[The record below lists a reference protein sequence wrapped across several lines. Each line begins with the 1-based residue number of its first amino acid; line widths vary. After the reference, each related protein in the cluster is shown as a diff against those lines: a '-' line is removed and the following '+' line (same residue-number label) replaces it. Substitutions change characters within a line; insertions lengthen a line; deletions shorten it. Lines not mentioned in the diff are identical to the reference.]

1 MAEVKVFAENI
12 EDSAQEQIDEIAAC
26 PAFEGAKIRI
36 MPDAHRGKGCVIGF
50 TAKLND
56 KVIPNLVGV
65 DIGCGMF
72 CIKLAERIGRA
83 DLIQFNRD
91 VKRAVPT
98 GFKVHRDPACSLS
111 DFGMDAC
118 KWLEGKRRVERSLG
132 TLGGGNHFIEL
143 DEDEEGAQYL
153 VVHSGSRNLGKQ
165 VAEHHQ
171 ALAQALCKD
180 EVPEELK
187 YLERDYMLEYLAD
200 MHNCQQFANKN
211 RETIIAQILER
222 TGIRVDGAGFTT
234 MHNYISDDGV
244 IRKGAISAQAG
255 ETVFIPFN
263 MRDGAVI
270 ATGKGN
276 EDWNCSAPHGA
287 GRAMSRSQ
295 AFATLDAEAFVR
307 EMKDA
312 GIYSPS
318 ACDGTLDESPD
329 AYKAADAIMRLME
342 PTAQIVHRLKPIWNL
357 KATGRRGS
365 RR

>member
-1 MAEVKVFAENI
+1 
-12 EDSAQEQIDEIAAC
+12 
-26 PAFEGAKIRI
+26 

-72 CIKLAERIGRA
+72 CIKLAERIDRA

-187 YLERDYMLEYLAD
+187 YLEGD
-200 MHNCQQFANKN
+200 
-211 RETIIAQILER
+211 
-222 TGIRVDGAGFTT
+222 
-234 MHNYISDDGV
+234 
-244 IRKGAISAQAG
+244 
-255 ETVFIPFN
+255 
-263 MRDGAVI
+263 
-270 ATGKGN
+270 
-276 EDWNCSAPHGA
+276 
-287 GRAMSRSQ
+287 
-295 AFATLDAEAFVR
+295 
-307 EMKDA
+307 
-312 GIYSPS
+312 
-318 ACDGTLDESPD
+318 
-329 AYKAADAIMRLME
+329 
-342 PTAQIVHRLKPIWNL
+342 
-357 KATGRRGS
+357 
-365 RR
+365 